1 MHLQCCEL
9 ILFSRHFNQTDRVS
23 MGFPLDPV
31 FADMLMGHH
40 EKIRIVLKN
49 LINLKLFYKDNR
61 LMIRYLYSKKTDFFF
76 FFFFFEYLNCQP
88 LNIKFMM
95 EKEAKNHLLLFIFF
109 GRCHDKCKKPIF
121 DIDL

>member
-1 MHLQCCEL
+1 
-9 ILFSRHFNQTDRVS
+9 

-31 FADMLMGHH
+31 FADMLMGHR

-76 FFFFFEYLNCQP
+76 LFFFLIFELS
-88 LNIKFMM
+88 
-95 EKEAKNHLLLFIFF
+95 AT
-109 GRCHDKCKKPIF
+109 
-121 DIDL
+121 

>member
-1 MHLQCCEL
+1 
-9 ILFSRHFNQTDRVS
+9 

-76 FFFFFEYLNCQP
+76 LFFF
-88 LNIKFMM
+88 
-95 EKEAKNHLLLFIFF
+95 
-109 GRCHDKCKKPIF
+109 
-121 DIDL
+121 

>member
-1 MHLQCCEL
+1 
-9 ILFSRHFNQTDRVS
+9 

-76 FFFFFEYLNCQP
+76 FFFFFFEYFNCQP

-95 EKEAKNHLLLFIFF
+95 EK
-109 GRCHDKCKKPIF
+109 
-121 DIDL
+121 